1 MQKLKEKVNQIQMSE
16 EMQQRILNNCYEK
29 MEEDF
34 MESKNRKTNFRK
46 IRKPIV
52 AAAALGLC
60 LCLAGGTAALA
71 GGKQGFFN
79 EIKRG
84 AGRYNLVY
92 EQATEEVKLEVRA
105 DATGVWAEVTFVDA
119 DMLPYCDLET
129 IGLKQYQILTEDGTV
144 VLERSKTYLHEGIQD
159 NVEDGTVVL
168 EESKI
173 EVAEI
178 VQGKANILL
187 TSEQLPNGTYT
198 LLVTQLISEKKADQP
213 LVITGV
219 WESTFVLK

>member
-60 LCLAGGTAALA
+60 LCLAGGSAALA

-144 VLERSKTYLHEGIQD
+144 VLE
-159 NVEDGTVVL
+159 
-168 EESKI
+168 ESKI